1 MARRNAPIPPLP
13 TQKSR
18 SSGCCPL
25 TASLQLW
32 KPLFRMRSWSR
43 FARYATPRR
52 RRAISPRRTGA
63 RSVTRPP
70 RPRPLPDMEG
80 AGSPPFLKGGQTE
93 PALESI
99 QGTCLPSVPIRSG
112 FEQKHRK
119 VEEFPWVF
127 PPVSTLRYPGS
138 PTPVPSRG
146 D

>member
-1 MARRNAPIPPLP
+1 MLPPNRFLAAVEATVP
-13 TQKSR
+13 HAQLVEVRPLRDPPGGGGGGGTER
-18 SSGCCPL
+18 S
-25 TASLQLW
+25 
-32 KPLFRMRSWSR
+32 
-43 FARYATPRR
+43 
-52 RRAISPRRTGA
+52 AISPRRTGA
-63 RSVTRPP
+63 RSVPRPP